1 MVPFF
6 GCGRLRSKGPKS
18 SVLTYAV
25 DSLRDLEAAIVPFF
39 EEHPLVV
46 KNADFKSFAAVVRS
60 MRKKE
65 HLTRSG
71 FEQLVRLAYGMNA
84 NGKQRSRTMEQILAG
99 SSETARGA
107 LPLHRSSLPTGI
119 GRSKTKIQS
128 DPHGDMRS

>member
-18 SVLTYAV
+18 SVWTYAV

-46 KNADFKSFAAVVRS
+46 KRTTSNAFAVIVRS

-65 HLTRSG
+65 HLSSDG
-71 FEQLVRLAYGMNA
+71 FERLVRLAYGMNA
-84 NGKQRSRTMEQILAG
+84 NGKQRSRSIEQVLAG
-99 SSETARGA
+99 SSETVRGA
-107 LPLHRSSLPTGI
+107 L
-119 GRSKTKIQS
+119 
-128 DPHGDMRS
+128 